1 MSSFSRNV
9 FILLLVCAGL
19 ISCGFQP
26 ALQQNTPG
34 GTVISD
40 GFEIKVSGKRQAF
53 LLEERLLQRLS
64 RPDGAPRYQLQVSLT
79 TNTANAAVPGAG
91 GVDRKA
97 LHGMAQY
104 EVRLAGETTVLA
116 QGRVKGVAEYSA
128 NREALATLSAERDAE
143 VRLMTQLSERIFS
156 QLVLTASEWSL

>member
-26 ALQQNTPG
+26 RLCSRTPLG
-34 GTVISD
+34 ELSISD

-156 QLVLTASEWSL
+156 PASADSQ